1 MIFQNTDLNIY
12 FRSSNLFFLHRGV
25 EKNFVCVKNFF
36 Q

>member
-12 FRSSNLFFLHRGV
+12 FRSSNLFFHRGV